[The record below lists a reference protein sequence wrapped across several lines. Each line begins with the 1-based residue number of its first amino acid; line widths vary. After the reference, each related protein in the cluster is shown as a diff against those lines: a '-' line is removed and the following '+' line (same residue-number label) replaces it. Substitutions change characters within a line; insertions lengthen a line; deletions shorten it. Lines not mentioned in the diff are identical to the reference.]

1 MGFEEI
7 AERNEQAAQEQAERA
22 LGIEADRRA
31 AQAQRRSSTP
41 APPPDHSGFRFSA
54 EDEARARAAMAEHA
68 AQLPPTWSVQAKL
81 AQAEQAQRIG
91 ASAIGCG
98 LHDLRESEISWLAS
112 QARRALVGLPALQQT
127 LASANRRLAAAR
139 SSESLG
145 STIERQRAQHAQ
157 SAALARVRAARIAI
171 GEISGEAS

>member
-1 MGFEEI
+1 MSPEQI
-7 AERNEQAAQEQAERA
+7 ADEH
-22 LGIEADRRA
+22 A
-31 AQAQRRSSTP
+31 AQAEDRAAFAAEQLEQEHEARRAP
-41 APPPDHSGFRFSA
+41 AAPPDHSGFRFSP

-139 SSESLG
+139 DSESLG

-171 GEISGEAS
+171 GEIPAEEA